1 MEGPITWKEKLHKL
15 DMVGLQKQGSG
26 KKTSR
31 NQIHI
36 TLFTHQAL
44 FTHQEEHTQPTHSPL
59 LLCKLLGSLE
69 LWG

>member
-1 MEGPITWKEKLHKL
+1 MERKTAQIRYGWSSETR
-15 DMVGLQKQGSG
+15 VR

-36 TLFTHQAL
+36 TLFTHQVL